1 MSTETYRQQFPAL
14 ADKAYFN
21 YGGQGPMPQAALDAI
36 IQTYQQIQSL
46 GPFSN
51 QTNAW
56 MMEANQK
63 TRASIAQELNVP
75 LSSIAL
81 TEDVSVGCNIPL
93 WGRVWQT
100 GERILLTDCE
110 HPSVIAAAQE
120 ISRRFGVELDF
131 CPLMA
136 TLNQGNPTDAI
147 ASAIQPQT
155 RLIVISHIIWNTG
168 QVLPLG
174 EIVQACKAI
183 NPSVRIL
190 VDAAQSVGSM
200 PLNLTADGVDYYAFT
215 GHKWLCGPEGVGGL
229 YVHPDA
235 LEDLHPTFIGWR
247 GIVSDASGSPIGWKP
262 DSRRYEVATSAYP
275 LWMGLQAAIAL
286 HQTWGTPQERYQ
298 QICHLSTTLWE
309 KLQTLPQVRT
319 LKTTPPASGLISFQ
333 LENQQHPQ
341 LVQFLEQQGIFIR
354 TLKNPD
360 CVRACVHYFTLP
372 SELDRLI
379 EGIQAFQ

>member
-14 ADKAYFN
+14 ANKAYFN

-51 QTNAW
+51 QTNTW
-56 MMEANQK
+56 MMEANQN

-75 LSSIAL
+75 AASIAL

-110 HPSVIAAAQE
+110 HPSIIAAVQE

-131 CPLMA
+131 CSLMA

-155 RLIVISHIIWNTG
+155 RLIVISHLLWNTG
-168 QVLPLG
+168 QVLPLA
-174 EIVQACKAI
+174 EIVQACKTA
-183 NPSVRIL
+183 NPNVRIL
-190 VDAAQSVGSM
+190 VDAAQSVGSI

-319 LKTTPPASGLISFQ
+319 LKTTPPTSGLISFQ

-379 EGIQAFQ
+379 EGIQAFR

>member
-56 MMEANQK
+56 IGEANHK
-63 TRASIAQELNVP
+63 TRACIAQELNVP
-75 LSSIAL
+75 FSSIAL

-183 NPSVRIL
+183 NPNVRIL

-319 LKTTPPASGLISFQ
+319 LKTTPPTSGLISFQ

-379 EGIQAFQ
+379 DGIQAFQ